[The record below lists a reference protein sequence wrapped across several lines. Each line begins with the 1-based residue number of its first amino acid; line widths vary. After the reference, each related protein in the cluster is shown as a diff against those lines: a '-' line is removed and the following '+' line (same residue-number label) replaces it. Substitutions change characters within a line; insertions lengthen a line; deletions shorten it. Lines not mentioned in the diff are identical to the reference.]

1 LTTTPPPPPSSS
13 SDTNTERTEV
23 LEDEQN
29 VVNTVLRFT
38 SNTKIRIDACIDY
51 SRPSLAI
58 EIGELKK
65 AFLDARS
72 RGVKLRYITEIT
84 ENNVGYCRELM
95 KMVDEVRHID
105 GIKGSFYLN
114 ETEYIAPATF
124 HAKGRPASQIIRSN
138 VKEIVEHHQHF
149 VFDSLW
155 ARAIPAEQRL
165 KEIEE
170 GGGIPHL
177 DETKVSEN
185 QDEIFQK
192 IKDFIETDH
201 TDKIRLMLQP
211 IILKQAKDAE
221 RQSELIKQLQSQI
234 KQLQKEV
241 SEIHKNMAKSGA
253 N

>member
-1 LTTTPPPPPSSS
+1 LTTTPSS

-51 SRPSLAI
+51 SRPSVAI

-155 ARAIPAEQRL
+155 ARAIPAEQRI

-170 GGGIPHL
+170 SLSDHH
-177 DETKVSEN
+177 ETKVSEN

-192 IKDFIETDH
+192 IKDFIETDQ
-201 TDKIRLMLQP
+201 TDKIGLMLQP
-211 IILKQAKDAE
+211 IIQKQAKDAE
-221 RQSELIKQLQSQI
+221 RQSESIKQLQSQV

-241 SEIHKNMAKSGA
+241 SEIHKNKNMAKSGDR
-253 N
+253 

>member
-1 LTTTPPPPPSSS
+1 MTTTPSS

-38 SNTKIRIDACIDY
+38 SNTKIKIDACIDY
-51 SRPSLAI
+51 SRPSLVI

-138 VKEIVEHHQHF
+138 VKAIVEHHQHF

-170 GGGIPHL
+170 GGGVPHHH
-177 DETKVSEN
+177 ETKGSEN

-192 IKDFIETDH
+192 IRDFIETDH
-201 TDKIRLMLQP
+201 TDKIGLMLQP
-211 IILKQAKDAE
+211 ILQKQAKDAE

-241 SEIHKNMAKSGA
+241 SEIHKNVAKSGE

>member
-1 LTTTPPPPPSSS
+1 
-13 SDTNTERTEV
+13 V

-58 EIGELKK
+58 EIEELKK

-72 RGVKLRYITEIT
+72 RGVRLRYITEIT

-114 ETEYIAPATF
+114 ETEYMAPATF

-155 ARAIPAEQRL
+155 ARAIPAEQRI

-170 GGGIPHL
+170 GLSDHH
-177 DETKVSEN
+177 EAKVSEN

-192 IKDFIETDH
+192 IKDFIETDQ

-211 IILKQAKDAE
+211 IIQKQAKDAE
-221 RQSELIKQLQSQI
+221 RQSESIKQLQSQV
-234 KQLQKEV
+234 KQLRKEV
-241 SEIHKNMAKSGA
+241 SEIHKNKNMAKSGDR
-253 N
+253 

>member
-1 LTTTPPPPPSSS
+1 
-13 SDTNTERTEV
+13 V

-58 EIGELKK
+58 EIGELRK

-84 ENNVGYCRELM
+84 ENNLGYCRELM
-95 KMVDEVRHID
+95 KTVDEVRHID

-155 ARAIPAEQRL
+155 ARAIPAEQRI

-170 GGGIPHL
+170 GGDVLPHHHHHH
-177 DETKVSEN
+177 ETKVSEN

-192 IKDFIETDH
+192 VKHFIETDQ
-201 TDKIRLMLQP
+201 TDKIGLMLQP
-211 IILKQAKDAE
+211 ILQKQAKDAE
-221 RQSELIKQLQSQI
+221 KQSELIKQLQSQI

-241 SEIHKNMAKSGA
+241 SEIHKNMAKSGE

>member
-1 LTTTPPPPPSSS
+1 
-13 SDTNTERTEV
+13 V

-38 SNTKIRIDACIDY
+38 SNTKNRIDACIDY

-105 GIKGSFYLN
+105 GIKSSFYLS

-124 HAKGRPASQIIRSN
+124 HAKGRPASQIIHSN
-138 VKEIVEHHQHF
+138 VKEIVEHHQHY
-149 VFDSLW
+149 VFDILW
-155 ARAIPAEQRL
+155 ARAIPAEQRIQ
-165 KEIEE
+165 EIEE
-170 GGGIPHL
+170 GGGGSIIPHHH
-177 DETKVSEN
+177 ETKVSEN
-185 QDEIFQK
+185 QNEIFRK

-201 TDKIRLMLQP
+201 TYKIGLMLQP
-211 IILKQAKDAE
+211 IIQKQANDAE
-221 RQSELIKQLQSQI
+221 RQLELIKQLQSQVR
-234 KQLQKEV
+234 QLQKEV
-241 SEIHKNMAKSGA
+241 SEIHKNMAKRGGER
-253 N
+253 

>member
-1 LTTTPPPPPSSS
+1 LTITPSSS
-13 SDTNTERTEV
+13 DANTERTEV

-58 EIGELKK
+58 EIGDLKK

-95 KMVDEVRHID
+95 KTVDEVRHID

-124 HAKGRPASQIIRSN
+124 HTKGRPASQIIRSN

-155 ARAIPAEQRL
+155 ARAIPAEQRI

-170 GGGIPHL
+170 GGVLPHHHHH
-177 DETKVSEN
+177 ETKVSEN

-192 IKDFIETDH
+192 VKHFIETDQ
-201 TDKIRLMLQP
+201 TDKIGLMLQP
-211 IILKQAKDAE
+211 ILQKQAKDAE

-241 SEIHKNMAKSGA
+241 SEIHKNMAKSGE